1 MDSSMALSSYTSR
14 LKCSLLNPPPLMRVQ
29 SPQPPGVLPLS
40 RRRCGIASFAEFR
53 GLRIQMGSKM
63 STSLVSISTRRNPKV
78 FSRIVS
84 EAQETFVDIPAVTDE
99 TWQSLIIE
107 ADGPVLVEFWAPWC
121 GPCRIIHPVIAELST
136 EYNGKVKCF
145 KMNTDES
152 PSITTKYGIRS
163 IPTIMIFK
171 NGEKKDAI
179 IGSVPKSTLISNM
192 KKFLASSK
200 TFSDYKTDI
209 NYLKKP
215 NESKYFSESQTEEKI
230 PVLWF
235 YLHVSCQMLAYI
247 LGGLS
252 GFGTGILLGTRSPG
266 MEHSCHKIIGIVL
279 FCLAT
284 TQVFGGLVR
293 PDKDS
298 KYRPFFNWFHF
309 LAGCSTLILSIFNIY
324 KGFDLLHAA
333 NSWKACLQWYNTH
346 SATGHATTGDMHKM
360 VSADN

>member
-14 LKCSLLNPPPLMRVQ
+14 LKCSLPNPPPLMRVQ
-29 SPQPPGVLPLS
+29 SPQLPGVFPLS

-53 GLRIQMGSKM
+53 GLRIHMGSKM

-192 KKFLASSK
+192 KKFL
-200 TFSDYKTDI
+200 
-209 NYLKKP
+209 
-215 NESKYFSESQTEEKI
+215 
-230 PVLWF
+230 
-235 YLHVSCQMLAYI
+235 
-247 LGGLS
+247 
-252 GFGTGILLGTRSPG
+252 
-266 MEHSCHKIIGIVL
+266 
-279 FCLAT
+279 
-284 TQVFGGLVR
+284 
-293 PDKDS
+293 
-298 KYRPFFNWFHF
+298 
-309 LAGCSTLILSIFNIY
+309 
-324 KGFDLLHAA
+324 
-333 NSWKACLQWYNTH
+333 
-346 SATGHATTGDMHKM
+346 
-360 VSADN
+360 